1 MRFDKPFQ
9 SISQLLTK
17 QQMAVSFKNEKVV
30 NVRIGTSFTS
40 IEAARK
46 NLDKEIPD
54 WNFEACRKA
63 TEDVWNRRRVSIW
76 LNRLS

>member
-46 NLDKEIPD
+46 NLEIGR
-54 WNFEACRKA
+54 AH
-63 TEDVWNRRRVSIW
+63 V
-76 LNRLS
+76 

>member
-40 IEAARK
+40 IEAAKKTLIKRSLTGILK
-46 NLDKEIPD
+46 PAANY
-54 WNFEACRKA
+54 
-63 TEDVWNRRRVSIW
+63 
-76 LNRLS
+76 